1 MDRPNIRVYVILL
14 CFSLTFLNYA
24 QCSKEDIFAKVVA
37 LVSPGEVHLT
47 EKALRSVLTELEKR
61 VQCSDVSCGKVF
73 YSLQLTF
80 TKVEVQKCTSDST
93 GRYLKYSLLYFVC
106 KTFFF

>member
-1 MDRPNIRVYVILL
+1 MDRSNIRFYIILV
-14 CFSLTFLNYA
+14 CFSLTFFSYA
-24 QCSKEDIFAKVVA
+24 KCSKEDIFSKVVA

-47 EKALRSVLTELEKR
+47 EKGVRSVLTELEKR

-80 TKVEVQKCTSDST
+80 TKVEVQKCSSDST
-93 GRYLKYSLLYFVC
+93 VCYLIYSKPFE
-106 KTFFF
+106 

>member
-1 MDRPNIRVYVILL
+1 MERSSVRLYVILV

-24 QCSKEDIFAKVVA
+24 KCSKEDIFAKVVA
-37 LVSPGEVHLT
+37 LVSPGEMHLT
-47 EKALRSVLTELEKR
+47 EEGVRSVVTKLEER

-80 TKVEVQKCTSDST
+80 TKVEVQKCYSDSAVC
-93 GRYLKYSLLYFVC
+93 YLNYS
-106 KTFFF
+106 